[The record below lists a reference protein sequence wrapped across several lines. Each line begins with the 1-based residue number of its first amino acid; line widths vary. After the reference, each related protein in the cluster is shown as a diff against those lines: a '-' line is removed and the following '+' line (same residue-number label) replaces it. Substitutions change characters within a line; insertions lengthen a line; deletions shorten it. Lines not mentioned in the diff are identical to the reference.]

1 MNYVKICTINIL
13 IILSVISN
21 VFAGSKWKGEA
32 KDRHA
37 EQCSGIEE
45 TKLACKISTGV
56 GAGAMALSGGLYG
69 AAAAGAG
76 LAACTI
82 AIDIFEKK
90 LYGQEDK
97 AKLFRDYSTIV
108 NHQDLDNNGLN
119 DFAIDPDVQDCK
131 SLLQKTNPVTG
142 ENFTNSE
149 ISLLKG
155 CKVQVVDKAGDQ
167 GGMGGGQHIE
177 IKGHTYEIYNPSL
190 DCDKDAP
197 AGKEAK
203 TAISIRYKI
212 EKGSSEGEE
221 VTFNE
226 EKCIYEGECR
236 DIDGEKLCV
245 YKLDDMVCAEM
256 VFCNDEA
263 MGIMGALG
271 LDQTSI
277 SGKVADGTEAD
288 EYGAGAVKSCSELCK
303 YDEDESKWTYI
314 DADEEKKSKESC
326 LEKYSSCSIECPNFA
341 SCFENGELNQE
352 CEPQNIDKTI
362 CGFEYDPKYLA
373 HCIPNKR
380 VSLQSIYE
388 IPSVISPY
396 CTEKAVI
403 RDDKLNK
410 ISAFSGRAVRCLDQ
424 TIRNIMHGSALVVDD
439 VKRTY
444 GYKCVGGSDQVF
456 SSPSKCDYGLIAK
469 FKNFAE
475 NIVTILLI
483 ISMIMLGIYIA
494 FGLIN
499 DKKQILKYI
508 VSFGIVLYF
517 VNGDAWKDGYYN
529 TLMISGADLAL
540 IAFDDLNYG
549 ISLKRE
555 DGSSFEIPRSYSCAT
570 TGDLGPDNIRYFLPD
585 EKRYKI
591 WDLLDCR
598 WKTFF
603 GDRGGEYNTASPK
616 ILRTASAG
624 WLAILFVFFIL
635 ILAIPIIILLFIAIA
650 LKAIFMF
657 ISAMVTISLLILVS
671 PLVIPL
677 VLFNNDKIKGIFKSW
692 LQNLIG
698 YSLVPLIIF
707 GMLAIFFKG
716 VDLAMYG
723 TKEYDVFTKLSDGTV
738 MVTDNCNEK
747 YIPCLNYKMEEE
759 YYEVDFIGNKL
770 TWFSPTNVS
779 KIMMALLQMLIV
791 FAVIFMVFNYIS
803 KSLIASLLQ
812 VQLLDDD
819 VVSQMSKAIQKGYQ
833 ITKSAA
839 VTSYKAGKHQAKK
852 AIGKNSND
860 YGTKG
865 VESKNDDD

>member
-1 MNYVKICTINIL
+1 MNYVKICTINLI

-21 VFAGSKWKGEA
+21 VFADSKWQGKA
-32 KDRHA
+32 KDQH
-37 EQCSGIEE
+37 EEKCSGIEE
-45 TKLACKISTGV
+45 TKLACQISV
-56 GAGAMALSGGLYG
+56 GAGAGAGALAGGLYG
-69 AAAAGAG
+69 AAAAGTG
-76 LAACTI
+76 LAACAV
-82 AIDIFEKK
+82 AIKIFNDK
-90 LYGQEDK
+90 LKGQEDK
-97 AKLFRDYSTIV
+97 AKRFRDYSIIS

-119 DFAIDPDVQDCK
+119 DFAIKPDVQDCK
-131 SLLQKTNPVTG
+131 ALLDKVNPVTG
-142 ENFTNSE
+142 ANFTYNE

-155 CKVQVVDKAGDQ
+155 CKVSVVDKTGDQ
-167 GGMGGGQHIE
+167 GGMGGGQDIV
-177 IKGHTYEIYNPSL
+177 IKGHTYEIYDPSL
-190 DCDKDAP
+190 DCNKNALP
-197 AGKEAK
+197 GNEAK
-203 TAISIRYKI
+203 TAISVRYNMN
-212 EKGSSEGEE
+212 KGSSEGEE
-221 VTFNE
+221 VLPQE

-236 DIDGEKLCV
+236 KIKDEKLCV

-256 VFCNDEA
+256 VFCNDPA
-263 MGIMGALG
+263 MERMKILG
-271 LDQTSI
+271 LDQSYI

-288 EYGAGAVKSCSELCK
+288 EYGAGAVKSCSELCE
-303 YDEDESKWTYI
+303 YDEGESRWTYV
-314 DADEEKKSKESC
+314 DKDEAKNTQESC
-326 LEKYSSCSIECPNFA
+326 LEKYSRCSIECPNFA

-352 CEPQNIDKTI
+352 CEPPNIDKTI

-373 HCIPNKR
+373 HCVPNKR
-380 VSLQSIYE
+380 ISLQSAYE

-396 CTEKAVI
+396 CTEEAFI

-456 SSPSKCDYGLIAK
+456 TTPTECDHGLIAK
-469 FKNFAE
+469 FRNFAE

-483 ISMIMLGIYIA
+483 ISMIMLGIYVA

-529 TLMISGADLAL
+529 ALMISGADLAL
-540 IAFDDLNYG
+540 IAFNDLNYG
-549 ISLKRE
+549 ISVKRE
-555 DGSSFEIPRSYSCAT
+555 DGSSFEIPQSYSCAT
-570 TGDLGPDNIRYFLPD
+570 TGDLGPDNIRYFLAE

-657 ISAMVTISLLILVS
+657 VSAMVTISLLILIS

-677 VLFNNDKIKGIFKSW
+677 VLFNNEKIKGIFKSW

-723 TKEYDVFTKLSDGTV
+723 TKEHDVFSKLDDGTV
-738 MVTDNCNEK
+738 MVTNNCNEK

-759 YYEVDFIGNKL
+759 YYEVNFIGNKL

-819 VVSQMSKAIQKGYQ
+819 VVSQMSKSIQKGFQ
-833 ITKSAA
+833 ITKTIAI
-839 VTSYKAGKHQAKK
+839 TSYKAGKHQAKK
-852 AIGKNSND
+852 AMGKNSND
-860 YGTKG
+860 YGTRG